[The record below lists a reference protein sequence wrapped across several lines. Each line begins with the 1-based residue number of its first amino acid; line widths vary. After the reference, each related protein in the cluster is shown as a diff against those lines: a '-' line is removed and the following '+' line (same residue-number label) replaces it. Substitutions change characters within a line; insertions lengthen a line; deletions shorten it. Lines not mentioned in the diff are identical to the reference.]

1 MSISAIIG
9 PTMPGPGEKRDN
21 VADVFMH
28 VHNCVVELCAGSV
41 AEALFLPGE
50 PTPAYTDI
58 AQERALA
65 SLICSSPESVES
77 FVGFCMAEAAALL
90 RPREHIVRA
99 LTDELRNR
107 RTMTGTEIDEVIV
120 EAVSIRAAE
129 IERKR
134 RADWRERAASA
145 RAFLADVKP

>member
-1 MSISAIIG
+1 
-9 PTMPGPGEKRDN
+9 
-21 VADVFMH
+21 
-28 VHNCVVELCAGSV
+28 L
-41 AEALFLPGE
+41 ALFLPGE
-50 PTPAYTDI
+50 PTPAYSDM

-107 RTMTGTEIDEVIV
+107 RTMTGTEIDETIAR
-120 EAVSIRAAE
+120 AVAAKALADE
-129 IERKR
+129 HQR
-134 RADWRERAASA
+134 RADWQRRTASA
-145 RAFLADVKP
+145 HAFLTVRDV